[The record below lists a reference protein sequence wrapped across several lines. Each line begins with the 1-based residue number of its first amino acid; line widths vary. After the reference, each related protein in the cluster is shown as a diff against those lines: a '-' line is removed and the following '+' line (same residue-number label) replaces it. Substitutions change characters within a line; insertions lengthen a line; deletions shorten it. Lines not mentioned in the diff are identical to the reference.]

1 MLPTLAL
8 KKIQQQKK
16 PVKTET
22 ILTVQAYSGWA
33 HQAHNVTNPTS
44 SLVEIPV
51 LQSSQVWMAFT
62 NLLSSRTFNFKRW
75 QSVYSNALS
84 I

>member
-22 ILTVQAYSGWA
+22 ILTVQAYSG
-33 HQAHNVTNPTS
+33 
-44 SLVEIPV
+44 
-51 LQSSQVWMAFT
+51 
-62 NLLSSRTFNFKRW
+62 
-75 QSVYSNALS
+75 
-84 I
+84 